1 VLQRLTLRIDKWLSS
16 VNIIKRRTVAV
27 DMVRN
32 GVVFI
37 NDIEAKPS
45 KNVSVGDKIRIE
57 YLKYHKFYDVLAIP
71 TTKTIPKSQNELYS
85 KETNTISIQEIENE
99 DTN

>member
-1 VLQRLTLRIDKWLSS
+1 MRIDKWLSS

-37 NDIEAKPS
+37 NNIEAKPS
-45 KNVSVGDKIRIE
+45 KNVAIGDEIRIE
-57 YLKYHKFYDVLAIP
+57 YIKYHKYYEVLAIP
-71 TTKTIPKSQNELYS
+71 ATKTIPKSQNELYS
-85 KETNTISIQEIENE
+85 REIKSISMQENENE

>member
-1 VLQRLTLRIDKWLSS
+1 LRIDKWLAS

-57 YLKYHKFYDVLAIP
+57 YLKSHKFYDVLAIP
-71 TTKTIPKSQNELYS
+71 ATKTIPKSQNDIYS
-85 KETNTISIQEIENE
+85 RETNSILIKENE
-99 DTN
+99 DENTNSI

>member
-1 VLQRLTLRIDKWLSS
+1 
-16 VNIIKRRTVAV
+16 
-27 DMVRN
+27 MVRN

-45 KNVSVGDKIRIE
+45 KNVSVGDEIRIE
-57 YLKYHKFYDVLAIP
+57 YLKSHKFYEVLAIP
-71 TTKTIPKSQNELYS
+71 ATKTISKSQNELYS
-85 KETNTISIQEIENE
+85 KETKSISIKENENE